1 MRIIH
6 RCGAAYDQGAALGI
20 IGLLAAVFVVPS
32 LFVASFVKKSFWLW
46 WTVLMVV
53 MLGQLV
59 ISQLVFAGNLYF
71 AVATFSTIAF
81 MPAIVLLYG
90 GIKFQDDEKQLDS
103 VFAGFVLT
111 CIISLSAMPVWDR
124 IAFLFN

>member
-46 WTVLMVV
+46 WAVV
-53 MLGQLV
+53 MLSMLGQLV
-59 ISQLVFAGNLYF
+59 MSKLVFAGNLYF
-71 AVATFSTIAF
+71 AVATFSTIAL

-90 GIKFQDDEKQLDS
+90 GIKFQDDEKQLEHS
-103 VFAGFVLT
+103 LFGFVLT
-111 CIISLSAMPVWDR
+111 CIISLLAMPVWDR
-124 IAFLFN
+124 IEFLFN